1 MTAPWL
7 VRPIEAS
14 EVEAFIRAAN
24 LAFGDQSTAEEVETS
39 REELEPERALVAVEA
54 GEIVGT
60 IAGVTMDL
68 TLPGNR
74 VLPIGGLS
82 WGGVLP
88 THRRRGLLRL
98 LMTTALDAVAERG
111 EALAAFL
118 SSESQ
123 LYARYGSGPATSG
136 LGIEIERAHA
146 GFLQQP
152 HAPGRTRLAEGPA
165 AEALLPIV
173 YDQFRMSR
181 PGSLSRSA
189 AWWKVFLAD
198 QERYRMGAGPRFY
211 AVHDNPLGQ
220 PDGYVAYRVK
230 EDWDHGLANFELI
243 VEECITRDPE
253 VHAELW
259 HYCLNTDLVST
270 ITCANVPLDEP
281 LRWLLE
287 DSRRMRVVHLIDG
300 LWIRILDVCAAL
312 SSRRYEVE
320 EALVL
325 RVHDRLRPEGEG
337 TYELAGGT
345 SEAVCRRTER
355 SPDLEIDIAHLGAAY
370 LGGVAFSTLASA
382 GFVRE
387 VSRGALARADRMFA
401 SRPAPWSV
409 TEF

>member
-1 MTAPWL
+1 MTAPLL
-7 VRPIEAS
+7 VRPLEAS
-14 EVEAFIRAAN
+14 EVEAFVRAAH
-24 LAFGDQSTAEEVETS
+24 LAFGEQPTAEEVELS
-39 REELEPERALVAVEA
+39 REELELERALVAVEA

-60 IAGVTMDL
+60 IAAVTMDL

-74 VLPIGGLS
+74 LLPIGGLS

-88 THRRRGLLRL
+88 THRRRGRLRL

-111 EALAAFL
+111 EAVAAFL

-123 LYARYGSGPATSG
+123 LYGRYGSGPATSG
-136 LGIEIERAHA
+136 LGFEIERAHA

-152 HAPGRTRLAEGPA
+152 HAPGRIRLVEAPA
-165 AEALLPIV
+165 ADALLPIV
-173 YDQFRMSR
+173 YDEFRTSQ
-181 PGSLSRSA
+181 PGAVSRSA

-230 EDWDHGLANFELI
+230 EDWDHGLPNFELM

-259 HYCLNTDLVST
+259 HYCLNTDLVAT
-270 ITCANVPLDEP
+270 ITCASVPVDEP

-287 DSRRMRVVHLIDG
+287 DSRRMRVLHLTDG

-312 SSRRYEVE
+312 SSRSYEVE
-320 EALVL
+320 DALVL
-325 RVHDRLRPEGEG
+325 RVHDKLRPESEG
-337 TYELAGGT
+337 TYELAAGAGD
-345 SEAVCRRTER
+345 ADCRRTER
-355 SPDLEIDIAHLGAAY
+355 SPDLELDIAHLGAAY
-370 LGGVAFSTLASA
+370 LGGVAFSTLARA
-382 GFVRE
+382 GLVHE
-387 VSRGALARADRMFA
+387 ITRGALARADRMFV
-401 SRPAPWSV
+401 SRPAPWSI